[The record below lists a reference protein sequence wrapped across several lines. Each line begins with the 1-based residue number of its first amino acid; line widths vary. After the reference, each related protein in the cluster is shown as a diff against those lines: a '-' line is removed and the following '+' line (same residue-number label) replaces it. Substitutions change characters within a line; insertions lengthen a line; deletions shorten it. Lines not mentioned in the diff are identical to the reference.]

1 MKRPI
6 SLLNVLSLIALLTLA
21 TASPVMAAPPSNDDP
36 AGAEL
41 VPTAG
46 PFPYYSAVTPDITD
60 ATITG
65 EPVPGCA
72 FNGSFSRSIWYVF
85 TPPYNTQYVVAT
97 DVSGTTVPD
106 TVLAIYTSTG
116 GAGGPFTQVAC
127 DDDGGAGLQSRL
139 TTSLTANTT
148 YWIQVSKFGTA
159 PPASGQTAIQLL
171 VDTAWPLSTPLTTAF
186 TYQGALNRD
195 GAPVTGTCDLRFT
208 LFDAATGGIQRGL
221 PQTLPAVAVANGLFT
236 VDLDFGDIFRGDRLW
251 LETAVQCA
259 ADPSMTV
266 LSPRQALNGAPYA
279 QSLRPG
285 AEVRGTVAGPAIKVG
300 NPSYPNGV
308 GLHADGFVAGIQASG
323 TAYGVLAT
331 SSIGISVSGSHDGTA
346 GTDPAIYGTTFST
359 SANAAAILGQV
370 VSSAP
375 GGSSAAV
382 RGTNNGTGGSG
393 VGVWGEQ
400 MGTGYGVLGYTPNGG
415 YAVIGNNGGSN
426 TSGYAGY
433 FTGRVT
439 VQGNFS
445 VTGSKAFQIDHPL
458 DPANK
463 YLYHFAVESPEV
475 RNQYQGV
482 VTLDAA
488 GQAVVALPDYFDAL
502 NADDGITYQLT
513 CIGGYAPVYIATEV
527 QGSSFTIGGG
537 TPGLK
542 VSWQITALRD
552 DPYLRANRLAAEVQ
566 KVPADRG
573 KYLYPQGYGKS
584 ADQSILHD
592 QAAPLPDP
600 GLPVQAK
607 EGAGKAGKP

>member
-1 MKRPI
+1 MVKR
-6 SLLNVLSLIALLTLA
+6 LLSLFMIAGFLLLGV
-21 TASPVMAAPPSNDDP
+21 TAYPAFAAPPPNDDP

-41 VPTAG
+41 IPSAG

-85 TPPYNTQYVVAT
+85 TPPYSTSYVVAT
-97 DVSGTTVPD
+97 DVSGTTVVD
-106 TVLAIYTSTG
+106 TILAVYTSAG

-127 DDDGGAGLQSRL
+127 DDDSGVGLQSRL

-148 YWIQVSKFGTA
+148 YWIQVSEFGTT
-159 PPASGQTAIQLL
+159 PPATGQTAIQLL

-195 GAPVTGTCDLRFT
+195 GQAVTAACDLRFT

-221 PQTLPAVAVANGLFT
+221 PQTLPAVAVTNGLFT
-236 VDLDFGDIFRGDRLW
+236 VDLDFGDLFRGDRLW

-259 ADPSMTV
+259 GDPGLTV
-266 LSPRQALNGAPYA
+266 LSPRQALNAAPYA

-285 AEVRGTVAGPAIKVG
+285 AEVRGSIAGPALKVA

-308 GLHADGFVAGIQASG
+308 GFRAEGFAAAIQASG
-323 TAYGVLAT
+323 TAYGLSAT
-331 SSIGISVSGSHDGTA
+331 SSAGIAISGSRDGTA
-346 GTDPAIYGTTFST
+346 GTDPAIYGATFST
-359 SANAAAILGQV
+359 SANAAAILGQI

-382 RGTNNGTGGSG
+382 RGTNNGAGGSG

-415 YAVIGNNGGSN
+415 YGVVGNNGGSN
-426 TSGYAGY
+426 TSGYAGF
-433 FTGRVT
+433 FTGRVL

-502 NADDGITYQLT
+502 NADEGITYQLT
-513 CIGGYAPVYIATEV
+513 CIGGYAPVYVAREV
-527 QGSSFTIGGG
+527 AGNTFTIGGG
-537 TPGLK
+537 TAGLK
-542 VSWQITALRD
+542 VSWQVTAVRD
-552 DPYLRANRLAAEVQ
+552 DPYLHANRLAAEVD
-566 KVPADRG
+566 KTAAESG

-584 ADQSILHD
+584 ADQSILNN
-592 QAAPLPDP
+592 QAAHPSDP
-600 GLPVQAK
+600 GLAAQAK
-607 EGAGKAGKP
+607 EGAGKADNR